1 VRKYALDTNCYID
14 ASRNPDFLEELSRFA
29 AWSTPGLYLSSVV
42 ASELRA
48 GTRSGQDR
56 KKLEEK
62 VLGPFVRRGRV
73 LTPTAAAWDALGLTL
88 STFREV
94 EGLVLSEVRR
104 SFALDILLAFSC
116 REAGVT
122 LVTANARDM
131 ERIRTVFS
139 FEYVKPFP
147 ERA

>member
-14 ASRNPDFLEELSRFA
+14 ASRDPEFLGELTRFS

-48 GTRSGQDR
+48 GTRSTKDR

-73 LTPTAAAWDALGLTL
+73 LTPSASAWDALGLTL
-88 STFREV
+88 STLRQA

-104 SFALDILLAFSC
+104 SFVLDILLAFSC

-122 LVTANARDM
+122 LVTANTRDM

-139 FEYVKPFP
+139 FDYGKPFP
-147 ERA
+147 ERV

>member
-1 VRKYALDTNCYID
+1 M
-14 ASRNPDFLEELSRFA
+14 
-29 AWSTPGLYLSSVV
+29 
-42 ASELRA
+42 LRA
-48 GTRSGQDR
+48 
-56 KKLEEK
+56 LLAV
-62 VLGPFVRRGRV
+62 VLVLALAGFGSCQRRGQAPV
-73 LTPTAAAWDALGLTL
+73 GDADPQCYLPCTPSLTDTGVRWQADAESAAAWDALGLTL
-88 STFREV
+88 STLREI

-131 ERIRTVFS
+131 ERIQTVFS

-147 ERA
+147 EQA